1 MPSMPVPLF
10 IAPQITEVFFHFNE
24 GFPCLSP
31 APSHKWHYYR
41 HRIVNPVMIKLI
53 KSPKYGIDIND
64 ILYFRQ
70 VRPFRSRKNVY

>member
-1 MPSMPVPLF
+1 MPCMPVPLF
-10 IAPQITEVFFHFNE
+10 IAPQITEFFHFNE

-41 HRIVNPVMIKLI
+41 HRIVNPEMIKLI

-70 VRPFRSRKNVY
+70 VRPFRS